1 MSNRD
6 GVGRWL
12 TGSIDVEFNCRMEC
26 NDYGVPGS
34 PSWWEPIS
42 DSITIQ
48 SIEILGVQVTEDSL
62 PKEVI
67 DAIYELSQEIEWE
80 VDE

>member
-1 MSNRD
+1 MSNRE
-6 GVGRWL
+6 GVGRHL
-12 TGSIDVEFNCRMEC
+12 TGSVDIEFNCRMEC
-26 NDYGVPGS
+26 SDYGVPGS
-34 PSWWEPIS
+34 PSWWEPII

-80 VDE
+80 MDE